1 MRIVMNVG
9 DVAVEL
15 CDVEMTQRQIRDL
28 LRQVADAANGGKFV
42 PLESVEPDDDP
53 EPTAPMGFTATVER
67 SEEYHRPDFDW
78 VYEE

>member
-1 MRIVMNVG
+1 MRVVMNVG

-28 LRQVADAANGGKFV
+28 LKQITAAANGVKPM
-42 PLESVEPDDDP
+42 PLESVDLDP

-67 SEEYHRPDFDW
+67 SEDYHRPDFDW

>member
-1 MRIVMNVG
+1 MNVG

-28 LRQVADAANGGKFV
+28 LRQVADAANSVKLTH
-42 PLESVEPDDDP
+42 LESVEPDDDA
-53 EPTAPMGFTATVER
+53 EPTAPMGFTASVER
-67 SEEYHRPDFDW
+67 SEQYHRPDFDW

>member
-1 MRIVMNVG
+1 MRVVMNVG

-28 LRQVADAANGGKFV
+28 LKQITEAANGGKSI
-42 PLESVEPDDDP
+42 PLESSELAP
-53 EPTAPMGFTATVER
+53 EPNAPMGFTATVER
-67 SEEYHRPDFDW
+67 SEDYHRPDFDW

>member
-1 MRIVMNVG
+1 MNVG

-28 LRQVADAANGGKFV
+28 LRQVADAANGAKST
-42 PLESVEPDDDP
+42 PLESTEPDG
-53 EPTAPMGFTATVER
+53 EAELSAPMGFTATVER
-67 SEEYHRPDFDW
+67 AEEYHRPDFDW

>member
-1 MRIVMNVG
+1 MNVG

-28 LRQVADAANGGKFV
+28 LKQVADVANGGKFA
-42 PLESVEPDDDP
+42 PLESLEPDP

-67 SEEYHRPDFDW
+67 SEDYHRPDFDW

>member
-1 MRIVMNVG
+1 MRVVMNVG

-28 LRQVADAANGGKFV
+28 LKQVADVANGGKFA
-42 PLESVEPDDDP
+42 PLESLEPDP
-53 EPTAPMGFTATVER
+53 EPAAPMGFTATVER
-67 SEEYHRPDFDW
+67 SEDYHRPDFDW

>member
-1 MRIVMNVG
+1 MRVVMNVG

-28 LRQVADAANGGKFV
+28 LRQVADAANGGKFT
-42 PLESVEPDDDP
+42 PLESVEPDA
-53 EPTAPMGFTATVER
+53 EPSAPMGFTATVER

>member
-1 MRIVMNVG
+1 MNVG

-28 LRQVADAANGGKFV
+28 LKQITEAANGVKTM
-42 PLESVEPDDDP
+42 PLESMETDP
-53 EPTAPMGFTATVER
+53 EPNAPMGFTATVER
-67 SEEYHRPDFDW
+67 SEDYHRPDFDW

>member
-1 MRIVMNVG
+1 MNVG

-15 CDVEMTQRQIRDL
+15 CDIEMTQRQIRDL
-28 LRQVADAANGGKFV
+28 LKQITEAANGGKTV
-42 PLESVEPDDDP
+42 PLESLELDP

-67 SEEYHRPDFDW
+67 SEDYHRPDFDW